1 MTIKNNTVYT
11 FDALYSFNKNFLKSR
26 KSTWIVHLVSTVIML
41 LSFALHL
48 FTELTYGDG
57 KLDAIMVYLLLL
69 IAVIDVYSVLACT
82 VLLKARIK
90 KSPQLNTTVETVF
103 SEESFTENSVTT
115 NMESRT
121 VVSYE
126 QVLKLTEDEKY
137 LYLYIA
143 RNAAVILDK
152 NGFADEGDLDYL
164 ISLLRIKL
172 PSKKIKL

>member
-26 KSTWIVHLVSTVIML
+26 KSTWIMHIVSTALVL

-48 FTELTYGDG
+48 FTELAYGDG
-57 KLDAIMVYLLLL
+57 KPDAIMIYLLML
-69 IAVIDVYSVLACT
+69 ILVIDMYSILACT

-103 SEESFTENSVTT
+103 TEESFTENSATT
-115 NMESRT
+115 NMTSSS
-121 VVSYE
+121 VVSYDKI
-126 QVLKLTEDEKY
+126 LKASQDEKY

-143 RNAAVILDK
+143 KNAAAILDK
-152 NGFADEGDLDYL
+152 NGFANEGDLEYL

-172 PSKKIKL
+172 PPEKIKF

>member
-48 FTELTYGDG
+48 FTELTYCDG

-90 KSPQLNTTVETVF
+90 KSPQINTTVETVF
-103 SEESFTENSVTT
+103 TEDSFTENSATT
-115 NMESRT
+115 NMTSSS
-121 VVSYE
+121 VVSYDKI
-126 QVLKLTEDEKY
+126 LKVSQDEKY

-143 RNAAVILDK
+143 KNAAVILDK